1 MKISLITISYKN
13 PKELE
18 LTIKSVKKNYRNYV
32 EYIVVLGSK
41 DEESINVIK
50 RYQSIITKKIIEP
63 DRGIYDALNKG
74 IKNSTGNI
82 ICFVHSGDT
91 IKKNYFDIISSNIKK
106 YDYIYGGLNFVT
118 KNNSSIRFCPKEIN
132 KTKNNLFNLSIL
144 HPGLIVK
151 KKVFN
156 FLGNFNNRFIL
167 SDKLWILKLVKSRF
181 VGKKI
186 PNILV
191 NFRMNGSS
199 SSYSLLSEYYIQ
211 SKKFKLKFY
220 KIFFT
225 LIKIFIVINY
235 YKFIYYVK

>member
-91 IKKNYFDIISSNIKK
+91 INKNYFDIISRNIKK

-118 KNNSSIRFCPKEIN
+118 KNNSRIKFYPKEIN

-151 KKVFN
+151 KKVFKV
-156 FLGNFNNRFIL
+156 LGSFNNRFIL

-191 NFRMNGSS
+191 NFRMNGLS
-199 SSYSLLSEYYIQ
+199 SSYSLLSEYYIKL
-211 SKKFKLKFY
+211 KKFKIKFY
-220 KIFFT
+220 KILFI

>member
-91 IKKNYFDIISSNIKK
+91 INKNYFDIILSNIKK
-106 YDYIYGGLNFVT
+106 NDYIYGGLNFVT
-118 KNNSSIRFCPKEIN
+118 KNNSKIRFYPKEIN
-132 KTKNNLFNLSIL
+132 KTKYNLFNLSIL

-151 KKVFN
+151 KKVFTV
-156 FLGNFNNRFIL
+156 LGNFNNRFIL
-167 SDKLWILKLVKSRF
+167 SDKLWILKLVESRF

-191 NFRMNGSS
+191 NFRMNGTS

-211 SKKFKLKFY
+211 LKKFKYKFY
-220 KIFFT
+220 KIFFI